1 MSRRD
6 EEICSVASLCLLFS
20 MAEYLIPKPL
30 PFCKLGLANLP
41 LLLILSRWDWGGYLL
56 VVTLKLLG
64 SLLVGGTLFSPIALI
79 TASGGIASALAMKG
93 LDSLCK
99 ERISFV
105 GISVMGALASNL
117 VQLASASLLVYGT
130 SIWAVAPLL
139 CSIGLASGIIL
150 GFLAMA
156 CERQGLVPAEVP
168 LPLLARKESHP
179 VAFSLLALAIL
190 CLCFEPRPFRLLLVW
205 MLLLVAQ
212 KGAGRRIHLTYPLVL
227 LFSLLLL
234 SLFEP
239 VGKILW
245 SWGPFTLASLSLVTA
260 LRKGL
265 RLICMV
271 TASQSMVGLMPH
283 IPGRFFRLLSETLA
297 ALGTYQLPR
306 KGQKPMEVVRNL
318 FSGTRQEA
326 SVPRKAHPLLISVM
340 CILAIALCIRDL
352 L

>member
-6 EEICSVASLCLLFS
+6 EEICGVASLCLLFS

-30 PFCKLGLANLP
+30 PFFKLGLANLP
-41 LLLILSRWDWGGYLL
+41 LLLILSSWDWGGYLL
-56 VVTLKLLG
+56 VVLLKLLG

-79 TASGGIASALAMKG
+79 TASGGIASALVMKG
-93 LDSLCK
+93 LEGLCRK
-99 ERISFV
+99 RISFV

-150 GFLAMA
+150 GLLAMA
-156 CERQGLVPAEVP
+156 CEKQGLVPAEVVP
-168 LPLLARKESHP
+168 PSLARREAHP
-179 VAFSLLALAIL
+179 IAFSLLALATF
-190 CLCFEPRPFRLLLVW
+190 CLCFEPRPFRLFLIW
-205 MLLLVAQ
+205 MLLLAAQ
-212 KGAGRRIHLTYPLVL
+212 KGAGKRIHLVYPLAL
-227 LFSLLLL
+227 LFSLLFL
-234 SLFEP
+234 SLFDP

-245 SWGPFTLASLSLVTA
+245 NWGPFTLASMSLVTA

-297 ALGTYQLPR
+297 TLGTYQLPQ
-306 KGQKPMEVVRNL
+306 KGQKPMDVVQDL
-318 FSGTRQEA
+318 FSGTRREA
-326 SVPRKAHPLLISVM
+326 SAPRKTHPLLISVM
-340 CILAIALCIRDL
+340 CILAIALCIGDL